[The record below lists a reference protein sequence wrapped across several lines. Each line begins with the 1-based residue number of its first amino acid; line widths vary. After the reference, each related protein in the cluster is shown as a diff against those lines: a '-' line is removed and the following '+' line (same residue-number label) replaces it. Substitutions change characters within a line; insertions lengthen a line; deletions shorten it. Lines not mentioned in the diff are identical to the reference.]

1 MTDNI
6 RNASDQAMRYRAPQA
21 KVIEVKERGVLC
33 SSPGVNGWD
42 GGSSSD
48 DLDMGEY

>member
-1 MTDNI
+1 MVILDSTK
-6 RNASDQAMRYRAPQA
+6 AYKAPQA

-48 DLDMGEY
+48 GGDMEED